1 MRHRGLV
8 TTLLRAPV
16 WLRAFLVA
24 SIAIYLGLIGYFSVS
39 ATAGSRVILA
49 VFALGGAGLVYRLL
63 RLGVA
68 GDAEHL
74 VVRNQLRTLTYARAD
89 VEQFRTGKPVGP
101 VSFSRSIYVITT
113 SDGLVSLDVTTRPTV
128 LARSRQ
134 KMRDDLARCERWRAE
149 SPG

>member
-101 VSFSRSIYVITT
+101 VSGVVLPLHLRHHHQR
-113 SDGLVSLDVTTRPTV
+113 RPR
-128 LARSRQ
+128 LPRRHHPAH
-134 KMRDDLARCERWRAE
+134 RACPVE
-149 SPG
+149 AEDA